1 MFHADGIDPAL
12 SRAPSK
18 DSRMNPLN
26 IIIGFIPQVVFIIL
40 INWLPLGGAAAAGLA
55 VAVALIAVTA
65 ARGGVKILPVVQAV
79 ILAVFTV
86 AGFILSHHA
95 AASFEPYARG
105 VASLALAAF
114 ILATSVSHPF
124 TAQFARASV
133 PSQYW
138 KSPQFLSVNR
148 RISIAWG
155 LAVLA
160 VGAAH
165 IVAALAGGGAPVIRI
180 LLDWGVP
187 AVALYRAYSV
197 TTRAIASSPRQPQ
210 PTDAGQPVAPQAP

>member
-1 MFHADGIDPAL
+1 
-12 SRAPSK
+12 
-18 DSRMNPLN
+18 MNPLT
-26 IIIGFIPQVVFIIL
+26 IIMGFIPQAVFMIL
-40 INWLPLGGAAAAGLA
+40 VNWLPLGGAAAAGLA
-55 VAVALIAVTA
+55 VALALIAFTA
-65 ARGGVKILPVVQAV
+65 ARGGVKVLPVVQAV

-86 AGFILSHHA
+86 VGFSLTRHD

-114 ILATSVSHPF
+114 ILATSVSRPF
-124 TAQFARASV
+124 TAQFARAGV
-133 PSQYW
+133 PAQYW
-138 KSPQFLSVNR
+138 NSSQFIGVNR
-148 RISIAWG
+148 RISTAWG

-187 AVALYRAYSV
+187 AAAAYRAYSV
-197 TTRAIASSPRQPQ
+197 TQREIARSAQARTADAAQP
-210 PTDAGQPVAPQAP
+210 AAPPAP

>member
-1 MFHADGIDPAL
+1 
-12 SRAPSK
+12 
-18 DSRMNPLN
+18 MNPLN
-26 IIIGFIPQVVFIIL
+26 IIVGFIPQVVFMVL
-40 INWLPLGGAAAAGLA
+40 VNWLPLDGAAAIGLA
-55 VAVALIAVTA
+55 VAVVLIAITA
-65 ARGGVKILPVVQAV
+65 VRGGVKVLPVVQAV

-86 AGFILSHHA
+86 AGFALSHHD
-95 AASFEPYARG
+95 ASTFEPYARG

-124 TAQFARASV
+124 TAQFARAGV
-133 PSQYW
+133 PPQYW

-148 RISIAWG
+148 RISVAWG

-160 VGAAH
+160 VGVAH
-165 IVAALAGGGAPVIRI
+165 VVAARVGGDARVIRI

-197 TTRAIASSPRQPQ
+197 TKHTIAENAHQTEPK
-210 PTDAGQPVAPQAP
+210 DAGQPAAPPAR